1 MKSITS
7 TIVAGVLL
15 AAASFANAEP
25 VALSD
30 AQMDQ
35 VSAGATAL
43 AGAGALSF
51 GDLISSTGAYTIDGS
66 GRPRLCLGDGLSG
79 AIAASVY
86 FGAAAQQQCGGYRFA
101 SLMA

>member
-15 AAASFANAEP
+15 SAASFANAEP

-35 VSAGATAL
+35 ISAGATAL
-43 AGAGALSF
+43 AAAGALSF
-51 GDLISSTGAYTIDGS
+51 GDIISTTAAQTMTAVVAPGFASAVAQ
-66 GRPRLCLGDGLSG
+66 SG
-79 AIAASVY
+79 AIAASV
-86 FGAAAQQQCGGYRFA
+86 FFLPAGAQSRATANA
-101 SLMA
+101 TLP